1 MSTINTKVGERG
13 SARLKF
19 LVVVAILGVIAYA
32 AYLYIPV
39 AYNAYLFKDLM
50 QHDADVAA
58 VQGYP
63 VSWVKDQLTKAAPEY
78 GIPSDLVI
86 APTQREN
93 RVEVTVQFS
102 RPIEFPGYT
111 YQYDFDYTAKSSTF
125 LTFK

>member
-1 MSTINTKVGERG
+1 MRTRTKIGEQG

-19 LVVVAILGVIAYA
+19 LVVVAILGIIAYV

-39 AYNAYLFKDLM
+39 AYNSYLFKDLM

-58 VQGYP
+58 TQGYP
-63 VSWVKDQLTKAAPEY
+63 VSWVKDQLTKASEEFGVPPDA
-78 GIPSDLVI
+78 VI
-86 APTQREN
+86 APTQRDN

-111 YQYDFDYTAKSSTF
+111 YQYDFDYTARSSNF

>member
-1 MSTINTKVGERG
+1 MTTFVTRASERG

-19 LVVVAILGVIAYA
+19 LVVVAILGAIAYA
-32 AYLYIPV
+32 GYLYIPV

-50 QHDADVAA
+50 RHNADVAA
-58 VQGYP
+58 TQGYP

-78 GIPSDLVI
+78 GVPPDAVI
-86 APTQREN
+86 APTQRDN

-111 YQYDFDYTAKSSTF
+111 YQYDFDYTARSSNF